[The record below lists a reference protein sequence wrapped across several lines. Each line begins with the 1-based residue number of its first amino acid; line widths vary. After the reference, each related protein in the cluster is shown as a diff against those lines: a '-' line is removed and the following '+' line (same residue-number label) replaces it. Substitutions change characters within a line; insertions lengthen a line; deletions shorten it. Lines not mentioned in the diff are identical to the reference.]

1 MVGCNIRGFCMEN
14 ECGIVKKVV
23 GNHVVVEADAISFC
37 HSCNNHECSMRQT
50 KGRELI
56 IENTMGAR
64 VGDRVFFVIPSKGI
78 VLSSVVL
85 YGIPIVFLIAGI
97 LLGSLLPLPIFQD
110 REISGIV
117 VGIAFLGLSFFVMR
131 FASKRM
137 VQYNQ
142 ITPTMVKVEKL
153 L

>member
-1 MVGCNIRGFCMEN
+1 MEA

-37 HSCNNHECSMRQT
+37 ASCSNHECSMRQSR
-50 KGRELI
+50 GRELF
-56 IENTMGAR
+56 IENTMGAG

-97 LLGSLLPLPIFQD
+97 LLGSLIPLPFFQD
-110 REISGIV
+110 KEVAGMVIGI
-117 VGIAFLGLSFFVMR
+117 IFLCLSFFIMR

-137 VQYNQ
+137 VQHNQ

>member
-1 MVGCNIRGFCMEN
+1 MEN
-14 ECGIVKKVV
+14 ECGIVKKVL

-37 HSCNNHECSMRQT
+37 SSCNSHECSMRQT

-56 IENTMGAR
+56 IENTMGAK

-78 VLSSVVL
+78 LLSSVIL
-85 YGIPIVFLIAGI
+85 YGMPIIFLIAGI
-97 LLGSLLPLPIFQD
+97 LIGSLIPLPIFQD
-110 REISGIV
+110 REIAGMVTGIT
-117 VGIAFLGLSFFVMR
+117 FLCLSFFVMR

-137 VQYNQ
+137 VQHNQ
-142 ITPTMVKVEKL
+142 MTPTMVKVEKL

>member
-1 MVGCNIRGFCMEN
+1 MEN
-14 ECGIVKKVV
+14 ECGIVKRVEGKY
-23 GNHVVVEADAISFC
+23 VVVQADAISFC
-37 HSCNNHECSMRQT
+37 SSCSNHECSMRQT
-50 KGRELI
+50 KGRELL

-97 LLGSLLPLPIFQD
+97 LLGSVMPLPLFQD

>member
-1 MVGCNIRGFCMEN
+1 MEN
-14 ECGIVKKVV
+14 ECGIVKKVI
-23 GNHVVVEADAISFC
+23 GNRVVVQADAVSFC
-37 HSCNNHECSMRQT
+37 SSCSNHECSMRQT

-56 IENTMGAR
+56 IENTMGAG

-78 VLSSVVL
+78 VLSSAVL

-110 REISGIV
+110 REISGIL
-117 VGIAFLGLSFFVMR
+117 VGIAFLCFSFFVMR
-131 FASKRM
+131 FASKRI
-137 VQYNQ
+137 VQHNQ
-142 ITPTMVKVEKL
+142 MTPTMVKVEKL